1 MAKSSGKEI
10 SSSAFP
16 FVRQF
21 TAPPFF
27 MGLEDAKLRAQLLVD
42 AVTHSRARVAEAQS
56 ESPLPVKKAVA
67 RKKTVKSKAAK
78 KKSAKKAVKV
88 KARSAVAK
96 RSKKRG

>member
-1 MAKSSGKEI
+1 MAKSSRKEI

-56 ESPLPVKKAVA
+56 ESLPVKKAVA
-67 RKKTVKSKAAK
+67 KKKAVKSKAVK

-88 KARSAVAK
+88 KQPSAAGK